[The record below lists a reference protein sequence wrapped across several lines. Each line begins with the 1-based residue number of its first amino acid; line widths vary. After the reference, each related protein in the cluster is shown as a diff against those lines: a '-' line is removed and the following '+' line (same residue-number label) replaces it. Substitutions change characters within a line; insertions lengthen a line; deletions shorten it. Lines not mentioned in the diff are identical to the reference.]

1 MLLVDHF
8 GDFFVDEF
16 VQRGRAV
23 AVEVQIPAAHSKPHL
38 QASGRITSL
47 NLLDCLALR
56 NISKPRS
63 AVPLSPTR
71 T

>member
-1 MLLVDHF
+1 MLLIDHF

-16 VQRGRAV
+16 VQRGRAL
-23 AVEVQIPAAHSKPHL
+23 AVEVQMPAAHSKPHL
-38 QASGRITSL
+38 QANGRITSL

-56 NISKPRS
+56 NISEPRS
-63 AVPLSPTR
+63 TVSLSLTR